1 MTEEAFVIL
10 INLEAYLGIL
20 LHYLRPD
27 GLFESLY
34 DALKYWLVENEL
46 LSAHHSHDIAPC
58 QQLACLQD
66 DAVGSGVEDI
76 DP

>member
-10 INLEAYLGIL
+10 INLETYLGIL

-34 DALKYWLVENEL
+34 DALKYWLVEN
-46 LSAHHSHDIAPC
+46 
-58 QQLACLQD
+58 
-66 DAVGSGVEDI
+66 
-76 DP
+76 